1 MTTIAVKLNRLDD
14 ISKDMSQINTKMS
27 VLKPMLANMQE
38 MNNYLSLQIIEHK
51 DLVLGLEH
59 AHAVF
64 LVINQQVLP
73 F

>member
-1 MTTIAVKLNRLDD
+1 MVNNCTN
-14 ISKDMSQINTKMS
+14 INK
-27 VLKPMLANMQE
+27 

-64 LVINQQVLP
+64 LY
-73 F
+73 FF